1 MMTTHSPGCGVR
13 EVGSRGKSVFVE
25 ESAESVS
32 ALDDGRRRVQ
42 DPQFAGRGIGRL
54 QVEGAVRVG
63 CRNAVG

>member
-1 MMTTHSPGCGVR
+1 M
-13 EVGSRGKSVFVE
+13 E